1 MKKASEQVVE
11 LFRAPAR
18 FSPSALDVIASTA
31 WSQPPIQSFRF
42 PTEFLPPTGGR
53 NWGPDG
59 VIDPLTCIFHTF
71 RFGAPIFN
79 RLSASSRPQSRL
91 QVGARVPGMGM
102 NYQDERNLTEP
113 MAVTVAERQGRPR
126 EGVAERSREQRCK
139 RRNTNGQRGRVRA
152 TSWRATAKS
161 QGHQD
166 APGRVRRHA
175 PKVHDL
181 TRGDLRR
188 ESAGEVS
195 KDRSSVEVVRKH
207 RGAKGLR
214 TERLEEESGE
224 RTERNEDGVGRGNYG
239 HYPTEGS
246 DREAVQPQRLLRVH
260 SEAILLCEL
269 PERKTGGSTA
279 VCGKPHVR
287 WCGRGDGR
295 NPVTSTRSP
304 KNTKFPAHSRIRFE
318 CNSPGGKITA

>member
-1 MKKASEQVVE
+1 VEANPVKAH
-11 LFRAPAR
+11 LAARAQDWPWSSARLRDEYGRLPAY
-18 FSPSALDVIASTA
+18 
-31 WSQPPIQSFRF
+31 
-42 PTEFLPPTGGR
+42 
-53 NWGPDG
+53 
-59 VIDPLTCIFHTF
+59 
-71 RFGAPIFN
+71 GAPSCT
-79 RLSASSRPQSRL
+79 RLISSNSDESRVQL
-91 QVGARVPGMGM
+91 GARVPGMGM

-126 EGVAERSREQRCK
+126 EGEAERSREQRCK

-287 WCGRGDGR
+287 WCGRGGGR
-295 NPVTSTRSP
+295 NPATSTRS
-304 KNTKFPAHSRIRFE
+304 SGSER
-318 CNSPGGKITA
+318 